1 MARDNGGII
10 GVTNNPTSSTA
21 TGVWSIESQYQARV
35 GDTWPEKALFT
46 TKSARFND
54 GSSDYLTRTP
64 SSASNRK
71 TWTWSGW
78 IKLGVL
84 GTDRNLFGAYANAND
99 NLKINIADTDT
110 VSIRFYNGSEF
121 QLGLN
126 RVFRDTSAWYHLVF
140 AVDTT
145 LTTAADRFKI
155 YVNGVRETSF
165 AADAQPTQDLQ
176 MTINNTTATQ
186 IGRFNTSAY
195 FDGYM
200 AESILVDGQQLAPTS
215 FGVANSDGVWTPII
229 YTGTFGTNGF
239 NLQFEDAAALG
250 TDSSPNG
257 NTFTVNNLTSID
269 QSTDYPEVNFAT
281 LNPLAR
287 RFSSTPNTFSD
298 GNLTSAFPAAG
309 NSWNPVSATFG
320 MTNGKWYWESKS
332 ISGASTYNGIMAQ
345 EPTTNTGDVWLGGI
359 ANQFGYSG
367 GNGYV
372 YVANSNQASL
382 SSYTNG
388 DTVSVAYDADNN
400 LIYFY
405 KNGAIQ
411 NSGTGLAVPTPEST
425 PLGAWFPA
433 WSTWDT
439 AAIVKSFNFGSP
451 PYAISSG
458 NADGNGYGNFEY
470 AVPSGY
476 YSLNTKNLAEFG

>member
-1 MARDNGGII
+1 MSLIIPANSAAASGGYA
-10 GVTNNPTSSTA
+10 VANSC
-21 TGVWSIESQYQARV
+21 
-35 GDTWPEKALFT
+35 
-46 TKSARFND
+46 RFND
-54 GSSDYLTRTP
+54 GSSDSLTKSLGTP
-64 SSASNRK
+64 TSTKIGTFSCWVKLGNVTTEQTMLGAYADSSNRHHIEFQADHNIEIFGKASNSTNMELITNAFFRDVSAWYNIVVAYDTSQGTASNRV
-71 TWTWSGW
+71 
-78 IKLGVL
+78 KL
-84 GTDRNLFGAYANAND
+84 
-99 NLKINIADTDT
+99 
-110 VSIRFYNGSEF
+110 
-121 QLGLN
+121 
-126 RVFRDTSAWYHLVF
+126 
-140 AVDTT
+140 
-145 LTTAADRFKI
+145 
-155 YVNGVRETSF
+155 YVNGVQETSF
-165 AADAQPTQDLQ
+165 ATETYPAQDTVLQ
-176 MTINNTTATQ
+176 
-186 IGRFNTSAY
+186 FNTSGSTIAVGRNQGGNY
-195 FDGYM
+195 ADGYL
-200 AESILVDGQQLAPTS
+200 AETILIDGQQLAPTS
-215 FGVANSDGVWTPII
+215 FGVTNSDGVWTPII
-229 YTGTFGTNGF
+229 YLGTYGNNGF
-239 NLQFEDAAALG
+239 NLQFENAAALG

-269 QSTDYPEVNFAT
+269 QSTDYPVVNYAT

-298 GNLTSAFPAAG
+298 GNLTSAFPAAA

-345 EPTTNTGDVWLGGI
+345 EPTSNTGDVWLGGI

-470 AVPSGY
+470 AVPSGFY
-476 YSLNTKNLAEFG
+476 ALNTANLAEFG